1 MFNPRP
7 GQKEVLEYT
16 SGKLGIS
23 AVPGSGKTHTLS
35 MLAAKLVSS
44 ESLAEDQEVL
54 IVTLVNSAVDNFASR
69 VAGFLREFHL
79 MPGVG
84 YRVRTLHGLAY
95 DIVREHPDLAGIDN
109 RFSIADER
117 TSSEILN
124 QCVSGWMRTHTEFL
138 QFYSDPGYP
147 PEKNMY
153 QWNDLLRSVSANFI
167 KEAKDLQITPEILYA
182 DTSFLNESNLLLDLG
197 YSIYTDYQR
206 ALSNRGSLDFEDLI
220 RLAYKVLSNNPDYL
234 QRLRYRWP
242 FILEDEAQ
250 DSSLIQEK
258 LLRLLCGENGNWVR
272 VGDPNQAIFE
282 TFTTADPKL
291 LKEFVK
297 ETGVL
302 QIDLKHSGRST
313 QSIMDLANYLIQWT
327 NQSHPVEALKDTLG
341 LPLILPTPPGD
352 AQQNP
357 SDEPTEIYLTTKPM
371 KPEEEI
377 RIVARSV
384 KKWVVENPEATIA
397 VLVPRNTR
405 GVELADELTTLG
417 VPIKEMLNSSQ
428 NTRDIAKIIRDIL
441 VYFVHPSTHKYLIE
455 ALFSILKLNQTW
467 TEPNKQMAQMVLKY
481 IQDLPVEE
489 ILKDPENALV
499 NFTFQE
505 FDAADIGL
513 LISSIKQIARWQ
525 HIVLLPIDQMIM
537 TIGMGLFSEPADL
550 ALAHKLAVIMRSVGD
565 LNPKWELPDFCEE
578 LNAILKN
585 RFKLYGFS
593 EDDLGFN
600 PENYKGKVVISTI
613 HKAKGLEWD
622 RVYLLSVN
630 NYDFPSMQDND
641 RYISEKW
648 FVRQNLNL
656 EAEVLSLLEAVAEKD
671 KVGLKKDEGLA
682 TLEARQDYCAER
694 LRLLYV
700 GITRARR
707 QLVITWNT
715 GRQNDC
721 QEAIPL
727 GVIRNWWEMNHA
739 ISR

>member
-54 IVTLVNSAVDNFASR
+54 IVTLVNSAVDNFAAR

-124 QCVSGWMRTHTEFL
+124 QCVSGWTRTHSEFL
-138 QFYSDPGYP
+138 QTYADPGYP
-147 PEKNMY
+147 PEKNIY
-153 QWNDLLRSVSANFI
+153 KWNELLRSVCANFI
-167 KEAKDLQITPEILYA
+167 KEAKDLQITPEILNA
-182 DTSFLNESNLLLDLG
+182 DTSFLNKSNLLMELG

-206 ALSNRGSLDFEDLI
+206 ALSYRGSVDFEDLI
-220 RLAYKVLSNNPDYL
+220 RLAYKVILNNPDYL

-242 FILEDEAQ
+242 YILEDEAQ

-258 LLRLLCGENGNWVR
+258 LLRLLCGETGNWVR

-291 LKEFVK
+291 LKDFVK
-297 ETGVL
+297 EAGVI

-341 LPLILPTPPGD
+341 LPMILPTPPGD
-352 AQQNP
+352 AQKNP
-357 SDEPTEIYLTTKPM
+357 SDEPTEIYLVAKPM

-384 KKWVVENPEATIA
+384 KKWVAENPEATIA
-397 VLVPRNTR
+397 VLVPRNAR
-405 GVELADELTTLG
+405 GVELADELTILG

-441 VYFVHPSTHKYLIE
+441 VYFVHPSTHKYLTE
-455 ALFSILKLNQTW
+455 ALFSVLKLNLAW
-467 TEPNKQMAQMVLKY
+467 TEPHKQFAQMLLKY

-489 ILKDPENALV
+489 ILKDPDKALV
-499 NFTFQE
+499 NFTIQE
-505 FDAADIGL
+505 FDSTDKEL
-513 LISSIKQIARWQ
+513 LVSSIKQIALWQ
-525 HIVLLPIDQMIM
+525 QTVLLPIDQMIM

-550 ALAHKLAVIMRSVGD
+550 ALTHKLAVIMRSAGD

-630 NYDFPSMQDND
+630 NYDFPSMQEYD

-656 EAEVLSLLEAVAEKD
+656 EAEVLSMLEAVAEKD
-671 KVGLKKDEGLA
+671 KLGLKKAEGVA

-727 GVIRNWWEMNHA
+727 GAIRNWWEVNHA

>member
-7 GQKEVLEYT
+7 GQKEVLEYM

-35 MLAAKLVSS
+35 MLAAKLVAS

-54 IVTLVNSAVDNFASR
+54 IVTLVNSAVDNFAAR

-138 QFYSDPGYP
+138 QFYTDPGHP
-147 PEKNMY
+147 PEKNIY

-167 KEAKDLQITPEILYA
+167 KEAKDLQITPEILYE
-182 DTSFLNESNLLLDLG
+182 DSSFLNKSNMLLDLG

-206 ALSNRGSLDFEDLI
+206 ALSIRGSVDFEDLI

-242 FILEDEAQ
+242 YVLEDEAQ

-282 TFTTADPKL
+282 TFTTADPRL
-291 LKEFVK
+291 LKDFVK
-297 ETGVL
+297 EADVI

-327 NQSHPVEALKDTLG
+327 NQSHPVEALMDTLG
-341 LPLILPTPPGD
+341 LPLILPTPSGD

-357 SDEPTEIYLTTKPM
+357 SDEPTEVYLTAKPM
-371 KPEEEI
+371 KPDEEI
-377 RIVARSV
+377 RIVGRSI
-384 KKWVVENPEATIA
+384 KKWVAENPNATIA

-405 GVELADELTTLG
+405 GVELADELAILG

-467 TEPNKQMAQMVLKY
+467 SEPHKQLAQLVLKY

-489 ILKDPENALV
+489 ILKDPDKALS
-499 NFTFQE
+499 NFAIQK
-505 FDAADIGL
+505 FDASDKEL
-513 LISSIKQIARWQ
+513 LVTSIKQIALWQ
-525 HIVLLPIDQMIM
+525 RTVLLPIDQMIM

-550 ALAHKLAVIMRSVGD
+550 ALTHKLAVIMRSAGD

-656 EAEVLSLLEAVAEKD
+656 EAEALSLLEAVAEKD
-671 KVGLKKDEGLA
+671 NVGLKKDEGLA
-682 TLEARQDYCAER
+682 TLESRQDYCAER

-721 QEAIPL
+721 LEAIPL
-727 GVIRNWWEMNHA
+727 EAIRNWWEMNHA
-739 ISR
+739 IS

>member
-1 MFNPRP
+1 MFKPRP

-54 IVTLVNSAVDNFASR
+54 IVTLVNSAVDNFAAR

-84 YRVRTLHGLAY
+84 YRVRTLHGLAF

-124 QCVSGWMRTHTEFL
+124 QCVSGWIRTHPEFL
-138 QFYSDPGYP
+138 QFYADPGHL
-147 PEKNMY
+147 PEKNLY

-167 KEAKDLQITPEILYA
+167 KVAKDNQITPEILFA
-182 DTSFLNESNLLLDLG
+182 DSSFLNQSNQLLGLG

-206 ALSNRGSLDFEDLI
+206 ALSNRGSVDFEDLI
-220 RLAYKVLSNNPDYL
+220 RLAYKVLFNNPDYL
-234 QRLRYRWP
+234 KRLRYRWP
-242 FILEDEAQ
+242 YILEDEAQ

-291 LKEFVK
+291 LKDFVK
-297 ETGVL
+297 EAGVI

-357 SDEPTEIYLTTKPM
+357 SDEPYEIYLAAKPM

-384 KKWVVENPEATIA
+384 KKWVAENPDATIA
-397 VLVPRNTR
+397 VLVPRNAR
-405 GVELADELTTLG
+405 GVELADELTALG

-428 NTRDIAKIIRDIL
+428 NTRDIAKIIRDIMA
-441 VYFVHPSTHKYLIE
+441 YYVHPSTHKYLIE
-455 ALFSILKLNQTW
+455 ALFSILKLNQAW
-467 TEPNKQMAQMVLKY
+467 PEPQKQLDQMVLKK

-489 ILKDPENALV
+489 ILNDPDKALA
-499 NFTFQE
+499 NFSVQ
-505 FDAADIGL
+505 GL
-513 LISSIKQIARWQ
+513 DSAQTGFLIASIKLIALWQ
-525 HIVLLPIDQMIM
+525 KTVLLPIDQMIM

-550 ALAHKLAVIMRSVGD
+550 ALSHKLAVIMKSAGD
-565 LNPKWELPDFCEE
+565 LNPKWDLPDFCEE

-630 NYDFPSMQDND
+630 NYDFPSMQDYD
-641 RYISEKW
+641 HYISEKW

-656 EAEVLSLLEAVAEKD
+656 EAEVLSLLEAVSKKD
-671 KVGLKKDEGLA
+671 KLGMKKDEGLA

-694 LRLLYV
+694 LRLLFV
-700 GITRARR
+700 GITRARK

-715 GRQNDC
+715 GRKNDC
-721 QEAIPL
+721 LEAIPL
-727 GVIRNWWEMNHA
+727 GALRNWWEINHA
-739 ISR
+739 IS

>member
-16 SGKLGIS
+16 NGKLGIS

-44 ESLAEDQEVL
+44 EFLAEDQEVL
-54 IVTLVNSAVDNFASR
+54 IVTLVNSAVDNFAAR

-117 TSSEILN
+117 TSSDILN
-124 QCVSGWMRTHTEFL
+124 QCVSGWLRTYSEFL
-138 QFYSDPGYP
+138 HYYSDPDYP
-147 PEKNMY
+147 PEKNLSK
-153 QWNDLLRSVSANFI
+153 WNDLLRSVCQNFI

-182 DTSFLNESNLLLDLG
+182 DTSSLNMSSPLMDLG

-206 ALSNRGSLDFEDLI
+206 ALSYRGSVDFEDLI
-220 RLAYKVLSNNPDYL
+220 RFAYKILLNNPDYL

-242 FILEDEAQ
+242 YILEDEAQ
-250 DSSLIQEK
+250 DSSQIQEK

-291 LKEFVK
+291 LKDFIK
-297 ETGVL
+297 EAGVI
-302 QIDLKHSGRST
+302 QIDLQHSGRST
-313 QSIMDLANYLIQWT
+313 QSIMDLANYLIEWT
-327 NQSHPVEALKDTLG
+327 NHHHPVDELKDALG
-341 LPLILPTPPGD
+341 LPLILPTPVGD
-352 AQQNP
+352 IQQNP
-357 SDEPTEIYLTTKPM
+357 SDEPNEIYLPSKPL

-384 KKWVVENPEATIA
+384 KKWVTENPDATVA
-397 VLVPRNTR
+397 VLVPRNAR
-405 GVELADELTTLG
+405 GVELADELLALG

-441 VYFVHPSTHKYLIE
+441 VYFVHPSTHKYLVE
-455 ALFSILKLNQTW
+455 AIFSILKLNQTW
-467 TEPNKQMAQMVLKY
+467 TEPHRELSQMVLKS

-489 ILKDPENALV
+489 ILDDPVNALM
-499 NFTFQE
+499 NASIQ
-505 FDAADIGL
+505 GL
-513 LISSIKQIARWQ
+513 DSSTKGILAFSIKLLAHWQ
-525 HIVLLPIDQMIM
+525 QAVLIPIDQMIM
-537 TIGMGLFSEPADL
+537 TIGMELFTEPADL
-550 ALAHKLAVIMRSVGD
+550 ALSHKLAVMMRSVGD

-578 LNAILKN
+578 LNGIIKN

-600 PENYKGKVVISTI
+600 PENYKGQAVISTI

-630 NYDFPSMQDND
+630 NYDFPSMQESD
-641 RYISEKW
+641 RYLSEKW

-656 EAEVLSLLEAVAEKD
+656 EAEALSLLGSVAEKD
-671 KVGLKKDEGLA
+671 KLGFSKDEGIA

-721 QEAIPL
+721 QEALPL
-727 GVIRNWWEMNHA
+727 GALRKWWGVNHA
-739 ISR
+739 II

>member
-1 MFNPRP
+1 MFKPRP

-54 IVTLVNSAVDNFASR
+54 IVTLVNSAVDNFSAR
-69 VAGFLREFHL
+69 VAGFLREFQL

-117 TSSEILN
+117 TSAEILN
-124 QCVSGWMRTHTEFL
+124 QCVSGWIRTHPEFL
-138 QFYSDPGYP
+138 QLYADPGHP
-147 PEKNMY
+147 SEKNLY

-167 KEAKDLQITPEILYA
+167 KVAKDYQITPEILFA
-182 DTSFLNESNLLLDLG
+182 EFSSFNQSNQLLELG

-206 ALSNRGSLDFEDLI
+206 ALSNRGSVDFEDLI
-220 RLAYKVLSNNPDYL
+220 RLAYKVLLNNPDYL

-242 FILEDEAQ
+242 YILEDEAQ

-291 LKEFVK
+291 LKDFVK
-297 ETGVL
+297 EAGVI

-341 LPLILPTPPGD
+341 LPMILPTPPGD
-352 AQQNP
+352 VQQNP
-357 SDEPTEIYLTTKPM
+357 SDEPNEIYLTAKPL

-384 KKWVVENPEATIA
+384 KNWVAENPDATIA
-397 VLVPRNTR
+397 VLVPRNAR
-405 GVELADELTTLG
+405 GVELADELTALG

-455 ALFSILKLNQTW
+455 ALFSILKLNQAW
-467 TEPNKQMAQMVLKY
+467 PEPQKQLAQMVLKQF
-481 IQDLPVEE
+481 QDLPVEE
-489 ILKDPENALV
+489 ILNDPDKALTKFSV
-499 NFTFQE
+499 QGLDPTQTGIINI
-505 FDAADIGL
+505 FDQAN
-513 LISSIKQIARWQ
+513 R
-525 HIVLLPIDQMIM
+525 
-537 TIGMGLFSEPADL
+537 
-550 ALAHKLAVIMRSVGD
+550 ALA
-565 LNPKWELPDFCEE
+565 
-578 LNAILKN
+578 
-585 RFKLYGFS
+585 
-593 EDDLGFN
+593 EDCIA
-600 PENYKGKVVISTI
+600 P
-613 HKAKGLEWD
+613 H
-622 RVYLLSVN
+622 
-630 NYDFPSMQDND
+630 
-641 RYISEKW
+641 
-648 FVRQNLNL
+648 
-656 EAEVLSLLEAVAEKD
+656 
-671 KVGLKKDEGLA
+671 
-682 TLEARQDYCAER
+682 
-694 LRLLYV
+694 
-700 GITRARR
+700 
-707 QLVITWNT
+707 
-715 GRQNDC
+715 
-721 QEAIPL
+721 
-727 GVIRNWWEMNHA
+727 
-739 ISR
+739 

>member
-7 GQKEVLEYT
+7 GQREVLEYT
-16 SGKLGIS
+16 CGKLGIS

-54 IVTLVNSAVDNFASR
+54 IVTLVNSAVDNFAAR
-69 VAGFLREFHL
+69 VAGFLREFRL

-124 QCVSGWMRTHTEFL
+124 QCVSGWIRTHTEFL
-138 QFYSDPGYP
+138 QFYADPGYP

-153 QWNDLLRSVSANFI
+153 HWNDLLRSVSANFI
-167 KEAKDLQITPEILYA
+167 KEAKDLQITPETLYA
-182 DTSFLNESNLLLDLG
+182 DASFLNKSNLLLDLG
-197 YSIYTDYQR
+197 YSIYSDYQR
-206 ALSNRGSLDFEDLI
+206 ALSNRGSVDFEDLI
-220 RLAYKVLSNNPDYL
+220 RLAYKILSNNPDYL

-242 FILEDEAQ
+242 YILEDEAQ

-258 LLRLLCGENGNWVR
+258 LLRLLCGDNGNWVR

-291 LKEFVK
+291 LKDFIK
-297 ETGVL
+297 EADVI

-341 LPLILPTPPGD
+341 LPMILPTPPGD

-357 SDEPTEIYLTTKPM
+357 SDEPTEIYLAAKPM
-371 KPEEEI
+371 KPDEEI

-384 KKWVVENPEATIA
+384 KKWVAENPEATVA

-405 GVELADELTTLG
+405 GVELADELTILG

-428 NTRDIAKIIRDIL
+428 NTRDIAKILRDIL

-455 ALFSILKLNQTW
+455 ALFSILKLNQAW
-467 TEPNKQMAQMVLKY
+467 TEPHKKLAQMVLKN
-481 IQDLPVEE
+481 IQDLPVED
-489 ILKDPENALV
+489 ILKDPDKALENL
-499 NFTFQE
+499 TIQE
-505 FDAADIGL
+505 FDPTGKGL
-513 LISSIKQIARWQ
+513 LISSIKKISLWQ
-525 HIVLLPIDQMIM
+525 QTVLLPIDQMIM

-550 ALAHKLAVIMRSVGD
+550 ALSHKLAVIMRSAGD

-630 NYDFPSMQDND
+630 NYDFPSMQDYD

-656 EAEVLSLLEAVAEKD
+656 EAEALSLLKAAAEKD
-671 KVGLKKDEGLA
+671 KLGFKKDEGIA

-694 LRLLYV
+694 LRLFYV

-727 GVIRNWWEMNHA
+727 EAIRNWWEMNHA
-739 ISR
+739 ITR

>member
-54 IVTLVNSAVDNFASR
+54 IVTLVNSAVDNFAAR

-124 QCVSGWMRTHTEFL
+124 QCVSGWMRTHSEFL
-138 QFYSDPGYP
+138 QFYSDPGHP

-167 KEAKDLQITPEILYA
+167 KEAKDLQITPENLYA
-182 DTSFLNESNLLLDLG
+182 DASFLNKSNLLLDLG

-206 ALSNRGSLDFEDLI
+206 ALSNRGSVDFEDLI

-242 FILEDEAQ
+242 YILEDEAQ

-291 LKEFVK
+291 LKDFVK
-297 ETGVL
+297 ETGVI

-357 SDEPTEIYLTTKPM
+357 SDEPTEIYLTAKPM

-384 KKWVVENPEATIA
+384 KKWVAENPEATIA

-455 ALFSILKLNQTW
+455 ALFSILKLNQAW
-467 TEPNKQMAQMVLKY
+467 TEPHKQIAQMVLKY

-489 ILKDPENALV
+489 ILKDPDNALV

-505 FDAADIGL
+505 FDAADKGL
-513 LISSIKQIARWQ
+513 LVSSIKQIALWQ

-550 ALAHKLAVIMRSVGD
+550 ALAHKLAVIMRSAGD

-682 TLEARQDYCAER
+682 TLEARKDYCAER

-727 GVIRNWWEMNHA
+727 GAIRNWWEMNHA
-739 ISR
+739 IS